1 MRSKSIKYTHLPQIT
16 IKKLFSISSLF
27 KESNRIFFARNPLKM
42 SMKAKSILAIGLVVI
57 MLVSVF
63 AWLST
68 GTQIKPSTIQLVSN
82 GTIATPSPTCQ
93 QSANQTK
100 VSTGILGEIG
110 RMINEE
116 ISVIFAPTRPP
127 GLIES
132 SQNTSSAMWKEV
144 AAVAWRY
151 FQPGVGVD
159 PNTGLPRGGGTDA
172 PNFTDWDLGVYI
184 QAVIDANKI
193 GLIGND
199 GAWNSSVRLETVVKF
214 LETREL
220 NSTTNY
226 PYWFYQASDGKSY
239 RANSDFATSTVD
251 GVDTGRLFV
260 ALNNLRIY
268 NSSLAPRIN
277 NIVLFGQLYNR
288 SNYAALVPAVKS
300 DSFASTGIYAY
311 YFYSG
316 FAGFWPNELSNVTN
330 QILNNMLSSGN
341 VTTKEG
347 VLLPR
352 AAISGDPL
360 LCSVFE
366 LNNNNSQLM
375 AVMRQVYLAHEAYYN
390 ATLQDTGQ
398 GQYRAFSEGGS
409 LSYSWAYEWVVLPD
423 NRTWVILDSKGLE
436 YNISPI
442 IYTKISLGFLAI
454 YNTTY
459 ARNMA
464 VFLEQSLPDPSRG
477 YCEGVD
483 ESGAQL
489 TGVGIHTNGL
499 IIGAAKYAIQNNP

>member
-42 SMKAKSILAIGLVVI
+42 SMKAKSILAIGLVLI

-68 GTQIKPSTIQLVSN
+68 GTQSKPSTIQLVSN

-199 GAWNSSVRLETVVKF
+199 GAWNSSARLETVVKF

-239 RANSDFATSTVD
+239 RANSDFATSSVD
-251 GVDTGRLFV
+251 VVDTGRLFV

-268 NSSLAPRIN
+268 NSSLAPRVN
-277 NIVLFGQLYNR
+277 NIVLFGQIYNR
-288 SNYAALVPAVKS
+288 SNYAAIVPGIKS
-300 DSFASTGIYAY
+300 DSLGSTSIYAY
-311 YFYSG
+311 YICSG
-316 FAGFWPNELSNVTN
+316 FAGFWPNELSGAPGR
-330 QILNNMLSSGN
+330 ILNNILSSGN
-341 VTTKEG
+341 VTTNG
-347 VLLPR
+347 VSLPR
-352 AAISGDPL
+352 AAILGDPL

-375 AVMRQVYLAHEAYYN
+375 SVTRQIYLAHEAYYD
-390 ATLQDTGQ
+390 AT

-409 LSYSWAYEWVVLPD
+409 LSSSWTYEWVVLPD
-423 NRTWVILDSKGLE
+423 NRTWVILDSKGLD

-442 IYTKISLGFLAI
+442 IYTKISLGFFAI

-459 ARNMA
+459 ARDMA

-483 ESGAQL
+483 ESGAVL
-489 TGVGIHTNGL
+489 TGIGLHTNGL
-499 IIGAAKYAIQNNP
+499 IIGAAKYGIQNNP